1 MISKYELKLK
11 NILFRYK
18 IQYIFENNIIILLLS
33 ESVNDKDAFSFLN
46 EVKIE
51 LLKNFSNDELMNTNG
66 LQLNKGNEILKKKM
80 GYYNSHPITTSNGEI
95 IENLNLAKDAMI
107 ENINELF
114 KREEKMDIIAQ
125 KSDSL
130 KDISNNVSNV
140 VENLRN
146 RESERKN
153 KYSTYLIIIIGI
165 IIVILLYRFVL

>member
-1 MISKYELKLK
+1 M
-11 NILFRYK
+11 
-18 IQYIFENNIIILLLS
+18 IILLLS

-46 EVKIE
+46 EVKNE
-51 LLKNFSNDELMNTNG
+51 LLKNFSIDELMNTNG
-66 LQLNKGNEILKKKM
+66 LQLNRGTEILKKKM

-107 ENINELF
+107 ENIEAILERND
-114 KREEKMDIIAQ
+114 KIDIIAQ

-146 RESERKN
+146 RESERKT
-153 KYSTYLIIIIGI
+153 KYTFYMVILIGI
-165 IIVILLYRFVL
+165 IILILLYTFVLK

>member
-1 MISKYELKLK
+1 M
-11 NILFRYK
+11 
-18 IQYIFENNIIILLLS
+18 IILLLS

-46 EVKIE
+46 EVKNE
-51 LLKNFSNDELMNTNG
+51 LLKNFSIDELMNTNG
-66 LQLNKGNEILKKKM
+66 LQLNRGTEILKKKM

-107 ENINELF
+107 ENIEAILERND
-114 KREEKMDIIAQ
+114 KIDIIAQ

-146 RESERKN
+146 RESERKT
-153 KYSTYLIIIIGI
+153 KYTFYMVILIGMIIL
-165 IIVILLYRFVL
+165 ILLYTFVLK

>member
-1 MISKYELKLK
+1 M
-11 NILFRYK
+11 
-18 IQYIFENNIIILLLS
+18 IILLLS

-46 EVKIE
+46 EVKNE
-51 LLKNFSNDELMNTNG
+51 LLKDFSIDELMNTNG
-66 LQLNKGNEILKKKM
+66 LQLNRGTEILKKKM
-80 GYYNSHPITTSNGEI
+80 GYYNSHPITTSKGEI

-107 ENINELF
+107 ENIEAILERND
-114 KREEKMDIIAQ
+114 KIDIIAQ

-153 KYSTYLIIIIGI
+153 KYTFYMVILIGI
-165 IIVILLYRFVL
+165 IILILLYTFVLK

>member
-1 MISKYELKLK
+1 M
-11 NILFRYK
+11 
-18 IQYIFENNIIILLLS
+18 IILLLS

-46 EVKIE
+46 EVKNE
-51 LLKNFSNDELMNTNG
+51 LLKDFSIDELMNTNG
-66 LQLNKGNEILKKKM
+66 LQLNRGTEILKKKM

-107 ENINELF
+107 ENIEAILERND
-114 KREEKMDIIAQ
+114 KIDIIAQ

-146 RESERKN
+146 RESERKT
-153 KYSTYLIIIIGI
+153 KYTFYMVILIGI
-165 IIVILLYRFVL
+165 IILILLYTFVMK

>member
-1 MISKYELKLK
+1 V
-11 NILFRYK
+11 
-18 IQYIFENNIIILLLS
+18 IILLLS

-46 EVKIE
+46 EVKNE
-51 LLKNFSNDELMNTNG
+51 LLKNFSIDEFMNTNG
-66 LQLNKGNEILKKKM
+66 LQLNRGTEILKKKM

-107 ENINELF
+107 ENIEAILERND
-114 KREEKMDIIAQ
+114 KMDIIAQ

-153 KYSTYLIIIIGI
+153 KYTFYMVILIGI
-165 IIVILLYRFVL
+165 IILILLYTFVMK

>member
-1 MISKYELKLK
+1 M
-11 NILFRYK
+11 
-18 IQYIFENNIIILLLS
+18 IILLLS

-46 EVKIE
+46 EVKNE
-51 LLKNFSNDELMNTNG
+51 LLKDFSIDELMNTNG
-66 LQLNKGNEILKKKM
+66 LQLNRGTEILKKKM

-107 ENINELF
+107 ENIEAILERND
-114 KREEKMDIIAQ
+114 KMDIITQ

-153 KYSTYLIIIIGI
+153 KYTFYMVILIGI
-165 IIVILLYRFVL
+165 IILILLYTFVLK

>member
-1 MISKYELKLK
+1 M
-11 NILFRYK
+11 
-18 IQYIFENNIIILLLS
+18 IILLLS

-46 EVKIE
+46 EVKNE
-51 LLKNFSNDELMNTNG
+51 LLKNFSIDELMNTNG
-66 LQLNKGNEILKKKM
+66 LQLNRGTEILKKKM

-107 ENINELF
+107 ENIEAILERND
-114 KREEKMDIIAQ
+114 KMDIIAQ

-146 RESERKN
+146 RESERKT
-153 KYSTYLIIIIGI
+153 KYTFYMVILIGI
-165 IIVILLYRFVL
+165 IILILLYTFVLK